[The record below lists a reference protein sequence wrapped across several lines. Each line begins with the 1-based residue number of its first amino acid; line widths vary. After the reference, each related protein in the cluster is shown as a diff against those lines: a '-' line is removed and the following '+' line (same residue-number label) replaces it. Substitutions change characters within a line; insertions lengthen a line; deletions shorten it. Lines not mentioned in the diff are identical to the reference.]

1 MFNTRFAME
10 VVAALLT
17 ATVGL
22 IFAIGSLRHGIAWA
36 ENGPAAGFFPFYI
49 GCLVVLASI
58 GNLVQVLLARRRLTG
73 KFIPA
78 DRKSD
83 VFAFMASVLAFA
95 VMVAFLGL
103 YVSTA
108 IYLFCATVWKAKMRP
123 ARAAALGLGTAVF
136 FFVCFEYAFKLP
148 LPKGPLLGLFG
159 IY

>member
-10 VVAALLT
+10 VIAALST
-17 ATVGL
+17 AAVGL
-22 IFAIGSLRHGIAWA
+22 VFAFGALRHGIAWT

-49 GCLVVLASI
+49 GCLIVLGSV
-58 GNLVQVLLARRRLTG
+58 GNLVQATLARRRLTG
-73 KFIPA
+73 EFIPA
-78 DRKSD
+78 DRKNEVL
-83 VFAFMASVLAFA
+83 VFMGSVLAFA
-95 VMVAFLGL
+95 VAVAFLGL

-108 IYLFCATVWKAKMRP
+108 AYLLVVGVWKAKLRLP
-123 ARAAALGLGTAVF
+123 RALALGLGTALF